1 MKNKKIY
8 LLFSFLIVLLS
19 ISIVNK
25 TLQNDTFSAIKIG
38 DYILHN
44 GIDFVEHFNFNTLNY
59 HNARWLFNIVLAFIY
74 NNYDFLGIYLFVIIN
89 SIVLGLIMF
98 NASFKYSKSILSS
111 FVITFISLEL
121 IANSIVARAHTI
133 SYILLLLEVLFIEKL
148 INKNKIK
155 YIFVIIILSILL
167 ANIHTTVWLMSL
179 VLYLPYFAE
188 YFFSKVTKNN
198 VFYSETNSIKLLSIS
213 FILTALSGLCTP
225 LGFLPYT
232 YIFKTLSG
240 FSSSFIL
247 ELQRANVFFNYVLLI
262 PFIIY
267 IYLLV
272 YKRRKI
278 KISDLFMV
286 LGLFIMSLMAIRNIP
301 LFIVISVI
309 CLSRLI
315 KDNINISSVDNLLN
329 NRLIISFITVFIIL
343 LSLIFFLKNNI
354 ISKYVDEKLYP
365 TKASDYIINNLDLE
379 KMRLYNDFDPGAYLE
394 FRGIK
399 VFLDSRSEI
408 YCKEFNDTSILEDW
422 YNSSRL
428 ITNYKTVFNKYN
440 FNYILLY
447 KSEILN
453 NYVSLDNDYKIIYSD
468 DYFILYEKVE

>member
-98 NASFKYSKSILSS
+98 NASFKYSKSILLS